1 MLFIDPF
8 SICSFAMDSGILYQI
23 EMITLTVHLYT
34 VTPVEYTYTVPV
46 TTTVRDLKIMI
57 HQSNDSL
64 KPQNMR
70 LMLNRNILQNDKT
83 LLDYQ
88 IPDHS
93 DLYVAA
99 QKAVPGEW

>member
-1 MLFIDPF
+1 
-8 SICSFAMDSGILYQI
+8 MDSGILYQI

-57 HQSNDSL
+57 HQNNDSL

-88 IPDHS
+88 IPDHA